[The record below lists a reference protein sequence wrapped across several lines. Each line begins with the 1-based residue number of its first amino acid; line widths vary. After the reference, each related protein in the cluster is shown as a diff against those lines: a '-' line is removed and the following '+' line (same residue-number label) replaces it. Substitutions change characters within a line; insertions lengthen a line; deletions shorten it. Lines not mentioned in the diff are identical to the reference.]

1 MTEAGG
7 LIIAAIIAGVVAII
21 AAIITG
27 VVSFLSLIISK
38 EQSVSEHRQQ
48 WIDALRKDIAIIV
61 GRVTAIHGES
71 VVKHHCESSVKHK
84 PGQDELWARLKE
96 ELTGFDRVIVR
107 IRLRL
112 NPKEKGEK
120 EGPATKAV
128 LDTLDKLKSIFASSK
143 PQFHEL
149 EGLVNTLVDNS
160 QVILKENWNRV
171 RDGEPVYQKAK
182 RNTWIAVKIFAALG
196 AVAVTLSVLYWL
208 KVI

>member
-1 MTEAGG
+1 MSEAGG
-7 LIIAAIIAGVVAII
+7 LIVAAIIAGAVAII

-38 EQSVSEHRQQ
+38 EQSVSEFRQQ

-61 GRVTAIHGES
+61 GRVIAIHGES
-71 VVKHHCESSVKHK
+71 IVKHK
-84 PGQDELWARLKE
+84 DNQDELWARLKG
-96 ELTGFDRVIVR
+96 ELTGFNRVIVR

-112 NPKEKGEK
+112 NPNEKGEK

-128 LDTLDKLKSIFASSK
+128 LDTLEKLKSVFASPK

-149 EGLVNTLVDNS
+149 DCLVNTLVDNS
-160 QVILKENWNRV
+160 QVILKENWDRV
-171 RDGEPVYQKAK
+171 RDGEPVYQEAK
-182 RNTWIAVKIFAALG
+182 RNTWIAVKVFAGLG
-196 AVAVTLSVLYWL
+196 VVAASLYGLHWF